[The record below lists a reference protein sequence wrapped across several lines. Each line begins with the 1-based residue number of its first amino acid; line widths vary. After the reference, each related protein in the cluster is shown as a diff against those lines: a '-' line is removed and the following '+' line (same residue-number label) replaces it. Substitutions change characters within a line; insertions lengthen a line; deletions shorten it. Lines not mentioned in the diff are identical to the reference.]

1 MADTGERRERQ
12 RRCSRA
18 AARSLLTL
26 VFTVVYLA
34 AGGTAAFGGEI
45 LGRGHSS
52 ADIKS
57 LSEYALSVCS
67 LTPHPEWDD
76 YVRDCFDSYQ
86 QLPES
91 TGPSF
96 LTVRRTRD
104 ADELLRIAHYVN
116 NEFGFARGCYVTAFR
131 LTGGGCSLG
140 FDRLK
145 GRSGVLKSFRF
156 EAESMKQKAAELRG
170 GTETET
176 MENIFRWV
184 RETFP
189 QAEIAAGADPRDYY
203 YGWFSGHD
211 QNCNGRAKI
220 ISMMC
225 RMNGVNAQVVFG
237 TFAGTDHAWTEVY
250 ADGCLW
256 YCDASLQTQ
265 PLTDLPENYVREQ
278 GWPELSV
285 R

>member
-1 MADTGERRERQ
+1 MAHTGRRKES
-12 RRCSRA
+12 RRKHGRA
-18 AARSLLTL
+18 AART
-26 VFTVVYLA
+26 LA
-34 AGGTAAFGGEI
+34 ALLITAMFLLAGAASAFGAEV

-52 ADIKS
+52 SEIRS

-67 LTPHPEWDD
+67 LTPHPEWDE
-76 YVRDCFDSYQ
+76 YVKDCFDSYQ
-86 QLPES
+86 QLPDS
-91 TGPSF
+91 ARPSF

-104 ADELLRIAHYVN
+104 AEELLRISHYVN

-131 LTGGGCSLG
+131 LTGGGCTLG
-140 FDRLK
+140 FDRIR

-156 EAESMKQKAAELRG
+156 EAESMMQQAAELKG
-170 GTETET
+170 GSETET

-184 RETFP
+184 NETFP
-189 QAEIAAGADPRDYY
+189 QAEIAEGADPRDYY
-203 YGWFSGHD
+203 YGWFSGHA

-225 RMNGVNAQVVFG
+225 RMDGVNAQVVFG

-256 YCDASLQTQ
+256 YCDASLQAQ
-265 PLTDLPENYVREQ
+265 PLTALPESYERDP
-278 GWPELSV
+278 GWPELTV